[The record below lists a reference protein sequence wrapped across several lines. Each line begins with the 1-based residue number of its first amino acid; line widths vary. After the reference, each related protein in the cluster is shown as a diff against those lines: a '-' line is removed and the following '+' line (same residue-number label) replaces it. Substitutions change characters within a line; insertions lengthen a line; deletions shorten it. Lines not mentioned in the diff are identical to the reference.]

1 MRSNAQP
8 VDLIE
13 GEFED
18 ELKPG
23 AVAVM
28 TGTFITD
35 LATNT
40 TIEKHTSLSD
50 AIQTDRRTEADD
62 FPLRVARDGALI
74 EVSMTAVAPLEF
86 AAAAR
91 ASTPVAADPAP
102 AANEVAAIESTPIPE
117 AIASGMAASSVEASL
132 EGAITLKSILEREL
146 EAGIRTFGFALER
159 KGETWVEEFNLAS
172 LSN

>member
-18 ELKPG
+18 EPKPG

-28 TGTFITD
+28 TGTFTTD

-40 TIEKHTSLSD
+40 TIEKNTSLSD

-62 FPLRVARDGALI
+62 FPLRVARSRALI
-74 EVSMTAVAPLEF
+74 EVSMTAVVLLKSAT
-86 AAAAR
+86 ATGV
-91 ASTPVAADPAP
+91 STPVAADPAP
-102 AANEVAAIESTPIPE
+102 AANEVAAIESAPIPE
-117 AIASGMAASSVEASL
+117 AMATAMAASPVETRL
-132 EGAITLKSILEREL
+132 DGAITLKSILEREL
-146 EAGIRTFGFALER
+146 EAGFRTFGFALER
-159 KGETWVEEFNLAS
+159 KGEMWVEEFNLAS